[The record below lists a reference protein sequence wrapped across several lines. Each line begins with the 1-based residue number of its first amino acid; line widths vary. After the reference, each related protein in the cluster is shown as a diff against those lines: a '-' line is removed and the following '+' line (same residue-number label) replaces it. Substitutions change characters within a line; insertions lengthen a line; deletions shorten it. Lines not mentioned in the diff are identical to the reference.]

1 MANRTHAVITAVSDD
16 GSGGGDNASIIEI
29 PKEHNEL
36 SQISSCLFIHPILC
50 SNHTTVCFFN
60 LVSYIFLCQEYSVP
74 LSGELILFFLKF
86 NITIMRQDSTV
97 HRQLPK
103 DTPGLLSRPGPVHC
117 PIEHPS
123 QTGREAHPQSSFS
136 STESTYTRLSLLPKL

>member
-1 MANRTHAVITAVSDD
+1 M
-16 GSGGGDNASIIEI
+16 
-29 PKEHNEL
+29 
-36 SQISSCLFIHPILC
+36 
-50 SNHTTVCFFN
+50 
-60 LVSYIFLCQEYSVP
+60 P

-86 NITIMRQDSTV
+86 NITIIRQDSTV

-136 STESTYTRLSLLPKL
+136 STEGTYTRLSSLPKLQTMAALSSTRIWRAGWASLFLPR